1 MKKLLLILLS
11 QMLMLILITNNSYA
25 DWIDDWLD
33 THVTTNPSSYTSQKY
48 GYYSA
53 GGFSTRVA
61 HRPENLF
68 NISMPSISVGCGG
81 IDTFWGGI
89 SFMNADYLVKKAE
102 GILKNAPYVI
112 FSLGLKALSTQFGDT
127 IESVQAIVDQLNQ
140 LQLDECSAAKGLVQ
154 LATGEIPSSLT
165 EEFNRLTSN
174 AENLASGIAKSWNK
188 SKISVDNTANKVK
201 QDTINRK
208 QVKGIAKD
216 IISGKGYLLA
226 LLSSNQ
232 YQRITVNE
240 ANAIRAMVGD
250 VYYNG
255 TNKTDDGNDKE
266 MDITYLTEGC
276 ASSVDFKN
284 YTSDTP
290 YLQTAGSKEC
300 KRGKI
305 SIEEMVA
312 NSLSGIQS
320 ALTDNT
326 SQPLDDELIK
336 FITKTDIPIFA
347 YMKTAALAGEEFLT
361 SSVDTLTPLV
371 ASAYAYYSYNNL
383 SNNLRKVIRILEEEL
398 NNQVG
403 YTLQLVGKLREYKKR
418 IDDKMKKFESE
429 YSIATGNFNYK
440 YQLAQSFQKQNEELQ
455 KIRSNSFLQG
465 R

>member
-1 MKKLLLILLS
+1 M
-11 QMLMLILITNNSYA
+11 
-25 DWIDDWLD
+25 
-33 THVTTNPSSYTSQKY
+33 
-48 GYYSA
+48 
-53 GGFSTRVA
+53 
-61 HRPENLF
+61 
-68 NISMPSISVGCGG
+68 
-81 IDTFWGGI
+81 
-89 SFMNADYLVKKAE
+89 
-102 GILKNAPYVI
+102 
-112 FSLGLKALSTQFGDT
+112 
-127 IESVQAIVDQLNQ
+127 
-140 LQLDECSAAKGLVQ
+140 
-154 LATGEIPSSLT
+154 
-165 EEFNRLTSN
+165 
-174 AENLASGIAKSWNK
+174 
-188 SKISVDNTANKVK
+188 
-201 QDTINRK
+201 
-208 QVKGIAKD
+208 
-216 IISGKGYLLA
+216 LA

-276 ASSVDFKN
+276 ASAVDFKN

-320 ALTDNT
+320 ALTGNT

>member
-201 QDTINRK
+201 QDT
-208 QVKGIAKD
+208 
-216 IISGKGYLLA
+216 
-226 LLSSNQ
+226 
-232 YQRITVNE
+232 
-240 ANAIRAMVGD
+240 
-250 VYYNG
+250 
-255 TNKTDDGNDKE
+255 
-266 MDITYLTEGC
+266 
-276 ASSVDFKN
+276 
-284 YTSDTP
+284 
-290 YLQTAGSKEC
+290 
-300 KRGKI
+300 
-305 SIEEMVA
+305 SIE
-312 NSLSGIQS
+312 S
-320 ALTDNT
+320 
-326 SQPLDDELIK
+326 
-336 FITKTDIPIFA
+336 
-347 YMKTAALAGEEFLT
+347 
-361 SSVDTLTPLV
+361 
-371 ASAYAYYSYNNL
+371 
-383 SNNLRKVIRILEEEL
+383 R
-398 NNQVG
+398 
-403 YTLQLVGKLREYKKR
+403 
-418 IDDKMKKFESE
+418 
-429 YSIATGNFNYK
+429 
-440 YQLAQSFQKQNEELQ
+440 
-455 KIRSNSFLQG
+455 
-465 R
+465 

>member
-1 MKKLLLILLS
+1 MNRILPILLS
-11 QMLMLILITNNSYA
+11 LMLVLIANNNVYA
-25 DWIDDWLD
+25 DWMDDWMD
-33 THVTTNPSSYTSQKY
+33 TQVTTNPSSYTSQKY

-53 GGFSTRVA
+53 GGFSARVG

-68 NISMPSISVGCGG
+68 NISMPSVSVGCGG

-102 GILKNAPYVI
+102 GILKNAPYVV

-140 LQLDECSAAKGLVQ
+140 LQLDECSAAKGIVQ
-154 LATGEIPSSLT
+154 LTTGNIPSGLA
-165 EEFNRLTSN
+165 EEYNRLISN
-174 AENLASGIAKSWNK
+174 GEALVNGFSKSWNK
-188 SKISVDNTANKVK
+188 LKTDTDNFANKVK
-201 QDTINRK
+201 QDTIDRK
-208 QVKGIAKD
+208 KVTGIAKD

-226 LLSSNQ
+226 LLSSSK

-240 ANAIRAMVGD
+240 ANAIRAMIGD

-255 TNKTDDGNDKE
+255 TPTADDGNQKD

-276 ASSVDFKN
+276 ASSIDFKN
-284 YTSDTP
+284 YTSDIP
-290 YLQTAGSKEC
+290 YLQKAGSQKC
-300 KRGKI
+300 DRGKE
-305 SIEEMVA
+305 SIEDIVSKA
-312 NSLSGIQS
+312 LIGIKK
-320 ALTDNT
+320 ALLDDT
-326 SQPLDDELIK
+326 SQPLNNDLII

-347 YMKTAALAGEEFLT
+347 YMKTAALAGDEFLS

-371 ASAYAYYSYNNL
+371 ASAYAYYSYKNL
-383 SNNLRKVIRILEEEL
+383 SNNLSKVIWTLNEEL

-403 YTLQLVGKLREYKKR
+403 YTFQLVGKLREYKKR
-418 IDDKMKKFESE
+418 IDEKVKSFESE
-429 YSIATGNFNYK
+429 YAIASGNFNYK
-440 YQLAQSFQKQNEELQ
+440 YQLAQSFQRQNEELQ